1 MNADPFSVSADWRSD
16 PSPPRGRS
24 ATPSV
29 SREAPDDLRPLLFSI
44 AYRML
49 GTVTDA
55 EDVVQEAYLRLQR
68 ASVEGTEV
76 QSPRAFLTAVTT
88 RVAIDQL
95 RSARRARETYFG
107 PWLPEPLLTAER
119 SDPAEAVEMSDS
131 LSLSFLV
138 LLETLSPVERAVFLL
153 RQVFHYGY
161 DEIAEIVQKN
171 EANCRQIFVRAQ
183 RRIDEGRTRF
193 KVDRQQQRA
202 LASKFIDAVQEGEV
216 SDLIEFLAAD
226 VVFYGDGGG
235 KGRGLPRPI
244 YSRANVNRLLLRF
257 FATYRQIGA
266 QIVRTEVNGELA
278 ALALDAQGRLINV
291 LAFEIADGAIQT
303 VRSIINPDKLS
314 HLGYPLS
321 DIGRKDAA
329 DPPSANLP

>member
-1 MNADPFSVSADWRSD
+1 
-16 PSPPRGRS
+16 
-24 ATPSV
+24 
-29 SREAPDDLRPLLFSI
+29 
-44 AYRML
+44 
-49 GTVTDA
+49 
-55 EDVVQEAYLRLQR
+55 
-68 ASVEGTEV
+68 
-76 QSPRAFLTAVTT
+76 
-88 RVAIDQL
+88 
-95 RSARRARETYFG
+95 
-107 PWLPEPLLTAER
+107 
-119 SDPAEAVEMSDS
+119 MSDS

-153 RQVFHYGY
+153 RQVFNYGY
-161 DEIAEIVQKN
+161 DEIAEIVQKSD
-171 EANCRQIFVRAQ
+171 ANCRQIFVRAQ

-193 KVDRQQQRA
+193 KVDRQQQEA

-266 QIVRTEVNGELA
+266 QIVRTEVNGEPA

-321 DIGRKDAA
+321 GIGHNDAA
-329 DPPSANLP
+329 DPSSAV